1 MFDFFLI
8 LNYNPYMRK
17 IIFSINLFKE
27 DSMILRRCVCLWIII
42 GIFCGAGFAASNSSW
57 ASPLAISPFP
67 PKIGQSLTFR
77 AALKVSGGPVE
88 SLTVAGF
95 LNGKRM
101 FSRTFPRIEAEKT
114 EVVEFTCKVTA
125 GTHTAVFQIDPQQ
138 SSSDSNRRDNHL
150 ERSFTVEGYQV
161 AKMKKTVQVAD
172 LPPQPRCTRVA
183 LPDISI
189 DETVFEEPAD
199 YYTGNRFVRPGKKIR
214 LRVDLRNLGQC
225 ETGVFYIRC
234 LLTIQ
239 AHNQTGGI
247 GKTEKSFQKKFGSIP
262 PGQMSSTVFEYNAL
276 PDSWSYYSFDIRV
289 DPDDRV
295 EEFSE
300 VMYKETHNFP
310 QYLDGKTV
318 LKEVI
323 REIEAKEK

>member
-1 MFDFFLI
+1 MCLLVDNYRNFLWCGIRGQQFQLGFTAGHFTLSAENRSIPDFPCCSESFRRSSGKPDGRRFPEWETDVFQDLS
-8 LNYNPYMRK
+8 PDRSRK
-17 IIFSINLFKE
+17 
-27 DSMILRRCVCLWIII
+27 
-42 GIFCGAGFAASNSSW
+42 
-57 ASPLAISPFP
+57 
-67 PKIGQSLTFR
+67 
-77 AALKVSGGPVE
+77 
-88 SLTVAGF
+88 
-95 LNGKRM
+95 
-101 FSRTFPRIEAEKT
+101 
-114 EVVEFTCKVTA
+114 EFTCKVTA